1 MRSLTTVAAVV
12 AIGFAIAAPAAMGN
26 KTETMAVY
34 GDAPYGP
41 TQADTAQFEATPA
54 FIDAVNADPKVRRVI
69 HVGDIHSGK
78 QLCTNA
84 YDLSVFDLWTQFQD
98 PLVYTPGDNEWTDCH
113 KPKEGGGDPL

>member
-1 MRSLTTVAAVV
+1 MRSLTTMAAAA
-12 AIGFAIAAPAAMGN
+12 AIGLAIAAPAATANERDGDGGSSRVD
-26 KTETMAVY
+26 TLAVY

-54 FIDAVNADPKVRRVI
+54 FIDVVNADPKGRRVI
-69 HVGDIHSGK
+69 HVGDIPSGK

-98 PLVYTPGDNEWTDCH
+98 PLVYTPGDN
-113 KPKEGGGDPL
+113 